1 MDRSRR
7 QAARESSPP
16 QPVVPP
22 RASRLTIRPKTN
34 RRRQVAQP
42 LWERLPKPASV
53 VDACGRALRRSL
65 PALAALGVLA
75 AISGTAWAGYRF
87 ATTSP
92 RFAIDQ
98 IVVHGNHH
106 LDDDQVRALLPIHV
120 GDNVFETG
128 LDAIVRELRG
138 NPWIDHAEA
147 HRVLPHTVV
156 IDIREHAPVALVE
169 LGGRYLVDA
178 SGHAFKRADDDEGT
192 GLPLITGLDRTAY
205 LADPEATAKLV
216 VGAMA
221 VLGQWRA
228 GDRPIADEMTID
240 PHGAI
245 ALRASTTTIELGA
258 LAYDRPTARFAGDD
272 LDARLHT
279 FDAAWAA
286 LSDDERSRAR
296 AIHLDTRNDHVT
308 VAFAQKAQ

>member
-7 QAARESSPP
+7 QGARESSPP

-34 RRRQVAQP
+34 RRRQVATPFWQ
-42 LWERLPKPASV
+42 RLPKPASV

-65 PALAALGVLA
+65 PALAAIGVLG

-87 ATTSP
+87 ATTSS
-92 RFAIDQ
+92 RFAIEQ
-98 IVVHGNHH
+98 IALHGNHH
-106 LDDDQVRALLPIHV
+106 LGDDQVRAMLPIHV

-128 LDAIVRELRG
+128 LDTIVRELRTD
-138 NPWIDHAEA
+138 PWVARAEA
-147 HRVLPHTVV
+147 HRVLPHTIV
-156 IDIREHAPVALVE
+156 IDVVEHAPAVVVE

-178 SGHAFKRADDDEGT
+178 SGHVFKRADDDEVA
-192 GLPLITGLDRTAY
+192 GLPLVTGLDRTAY

-221 VLGQWRA
+221 VLAQWRA
-228 GDRPIADEMTID
+228 GDRPTADEIHVE

-258 LAYDRPTARFAGDD
+258 VADD
-272 LDARLHT
+272 LAARLRT
-279 FDAAWAA
+279 FDAAWTA
-286 LSDDERSRAR
+286 LSDDERARAR

-308 VAFAQKAQ
+308 VAFTQKDQ